1 MSPRQRTPDRKTVL
15 KASICVACDESW
27 LSRGR
32 TKSPMPLCWRKQAL
46 LACISCFA
54 NADCT
59 GSETSVEWRTVVYPR
74 ISCMVCLLQNVESKS
89 DLNLT
94 GIETDK
100 WEPLAADRNGWRH
113 AVNSGVKS
121 GERMRILRLEEKR
134 EQRKAKQQ
142 NVEVNPPLEFVCNR
156 CGRDCH
162 ARIGLLS
169 HSKRCSRHVQQD

>member
-1 MSPRQRTPDRKTVL
+1 
-15 KASICVACDESW
+15 
-27 LSRGR
+27 
-32 TKSPMPLCWRKQAL
+32 MPTALARKQASSGERL
-46 LACISCFA
+46 YTQGSPVWCACYR
-54 NADCT
+54 
-59 GSETSVEWRTVVYPR
+59 TST
-74 ISCMVCLLQNVESKS
+74 SKS